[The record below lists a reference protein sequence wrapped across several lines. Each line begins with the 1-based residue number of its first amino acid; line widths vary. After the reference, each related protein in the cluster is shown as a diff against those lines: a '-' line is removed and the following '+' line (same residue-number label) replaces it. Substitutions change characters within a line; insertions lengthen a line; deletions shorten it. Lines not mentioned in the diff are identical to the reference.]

1 MNEKTL
7 RFTKDHEWISFPEGG
22 ISKVGISN
30 HAQSELG
37 DIVYIELPEPPTDL
51 TKGDSAATVESV
63 KAASDV
69 YAPVAGIV
77 QEVNEDLEDN
87 PSLLNESP
95 YEQGWLFR
103 LKLEDES
110 EIQSLMDYDSYQAYL
125 EEL

>member
-7 RFTKDHEWISFPEGG
+7 RFTRDHEWISLPVDGVCT
-22 ISKVGISN
+22 VGISN

-51 TKGDSAATVESV
+51 SKGDSAATVESV

-77 QEVNEDLEDN
+77 RGVNEDLEDN

-95 YEQGWLFR
+95 YEKGWLFTI
-103 LKLEDES
+103 EIS
-110 EIQSLMDYDSYQAYL
+110 EETDLQDLMDYDSYQAYL

>member
-7 RFTKDHEWISFPEGG
+7 RFTKDHEWISPPEGG
-22 ISKVGISN
+22 VARVGISD

-77 QEVNEDLEDN
+77 QEVNDDLEDN

-95 YEQGWLFR
+95 YLQGWLFSI
-103 LKLEDES
+103 KLEDES
-110 EIQSLMDYDSYQAYL
+110 ELQSLMDYDSYQAYL